1 MAKQAT
7 RRVDI
12 VKKPNGWVA
21 HTKSGRTFATG
32 QTKKAVVKNTATKA
46 RHGTRPT
53 SVRIHGR
60 NGRIQEERTYPR
72 SADSRSSK
80 GRS

>member
-32 QTKKAVVKNTATKA
+32 GTKKAVVKKTAAKA

-72 SADSRSSK
+72 SADGRSSK
-80 GRS
+80 G